1 MKKVIGIT
9 VGAVL
14 LSVGLVFS
22 GSSNP
27 EALDLQP
34 GAFSTKNPTVLDL
47 QPGAFSESNLVALD
61 LQPGAF

>member
-9 VGAVL
+9 AGAVL

-22 GSSNP
+22 GGSST

-34 GAFSTKNPTVLDL
+34 GAFSTKNPTVSDLQPGDFSDSDLVAVDL
-47 QPGAFSESNLVALD
+47 QPGAF
-61 LQPGAF
+61 